1 MVFSVRWINAT
12 YGTVSLH
19 GSPENAISIELFS
32 CHFYASMAF
41 FGSCYRVEY
50 HHPNQN
56 NFFVKSPNDCL
67 KLTASLTMLTKS
79 SFTTLPMS
87 WKVTEIRFELR
98 PAIWLMATP
107 FLMWHSQQ
115 SHYFFICIR
124 ASVDSVAGVE
134 CKKCN
139 KMKGWAHLE
148 FIAADTAFT

>member
-1 MVFSVRWINAT
+1 MPRTAPCHC
-12 YGTVSLH
+12 TVHQRMRYQSSFFH
-19 GSPENAISIELFS
+19 AISMLPWR
-32 CHFYASMAF
+32 F

-98 PAIWLMATP
+98 PAIWLMAKP